1 MRQLG
6 AISAISELKLVAD
19 KKPRNMP
26 VIVVRRHKLA
36 AKLWEQIQLAKS
48 QIEGTPFVIHKFRSV
63 RDPESGVKKQVEV
76 PKRIKPWWFQSEAGK
91 VCIAIRYGSYTLE
104 LAKGKPSIEV
114 ASAADLIKTLEVIK
128 TAVEAGELDSQIELA
143 SQSLR
148 SGFRR

>member
-1 MRQLG
+1 MG
-6 AISAISELKLVAD
+6 AINTISELKLVAD

-26 VIVVRRHKLA
+26 VIVVRRNKLA

-143 SQSLR
+143 SQHLR
-148 SGFRR
+148 QNFR

>member
-1 MRQLG
+1 MG

-26 VIVVRRHKLA
+26 VVVVRRNKLA

-48 QIEGTPFVIHKFRSV
+48 QIDGTPFVIHKFRSV
-63 RDPESGVKKQVEV
+63 RDPDSGVKKQVEV

-104 LAKGKPSIEV
+104 LAKGMSSIEV

>member
-1 MRQLG
+1 MG
-6 AISAISELKLVAD
+6 AISVISDLKLVAD

-48 QIEGTPFVIHKFRSV
+48 QIDGTPFVIHKFRSV
-63 RDPESGVKKQVEV
+63 RDPETGVKKQVEV

-143 SQSLR
+143 SQHLR
-148 SGFRR
+148 QNFR

>member
-1 MRQLG
+1 MTV
-6 AISAISELKLVAD
+6 ISELKLVAD

-26 VIVVRRHKLA
+26 VIVVRRNKLA

-48 QIEGTPFVIHKFRSV
+48 QIDGTPFVIHKFRSV
-63 RDPESGVKKQVEV
+63 RDPETGVKKQLEV

-104 LAKGKPSIEV
+104 LAKGRPSIEV

>member
-1 MRQLG
+1 MG
-6 AISAISELKLVAD
+6 AISELKLVAD

-26 VIVVRRHKLA
+26 VVVVRRNKLA

-48 QIEGTPFVIHKFRSV
+48 QIDGTPFVIHKFRSV

-104 LAKGKPSIEV
+104 LAKGRPSIEV

-128 TAVEAGELDSQIELA
+128 AAVEAGELDSQIELA
-143 SQSLR
+143 SHSLR

>member
-1 MRQLG
+1 MTV
-6 AISAISELKLVAD
+6 ISELKLVAD

-26 VIVVRRHKLA
+26 VIVVRRNKLA

-48 QIEGTPFVIHKFRSV
+48 QIDGTPFVIHKFRSV

-128 TAVEAGELDSQIELA
+128 TAVESGELDSQIELA
-143 SQSLR
+143 SKSLR

>member
-1 MRQLG
+1 MTV
-6 AISAISELKLVAD
+6 ISQLKLVAD

-48 QIEGTPFVIHKFRSV
+48 QIDGTPFVIHKFRSV

>member
-1 MRQLG
+1 MG
-6 AISAISELKLVAD
+6 AMSAISELKLVAD

-26 VIVVRRHKLA
+26 VVVVRRHKLA

-48 QIEGTPFVIHKFRSV
+48 QIDGTPFVIHKFRSV

>member
-1 MRQLG
+1 MG
-6 AISAISELKLVAD
+6 AISELKLVAD

-26 VIVVRRHKLA
+26 VIVIRRHKLA
-36 AKLWEQIQLAKS
+36 AELWEQIQLAKS

>member
-1 MRQLG
+1 MG
-6 AISAISELKLVAD
+6 AINTISELKLVAD

-26 VIVVRRHKLA
+26 VIVVRRNKLA

-48 QIEGTPFVIHKFRSV
+48 QIDGTPFVIHKFRSV

>member
-1 MRQLG
+1 MTV
-6 AISAISELKLVAD
+6 ISELKLVAD

-26 VIVVRRHKLA
+26 VIVVRRNKLA
-36 AKLWEQIQLAKS
+36 VKLWEQIQLAKS
-48 QIEGTPFVIHKFRSV
+48 QIDGTPFVIHKFRSI

-128 TAVEAGELDSQIELA
+128 TAVEAGELDAQIELA
-143 SQSLR
+143 SKNLR
-148 SGFRR
+148 QNFG

>member
-1 MRQLG
+1 MG
-6 AISAISELKLVAD
+6 AISELKLVAD

-48 QIEGTPFVIHKFRSV
+48 QIDGTPFVIHKFRSV
-63 RDPESGVKKQVEV
+63 RDPETGVKKQVEV

>member
-1 MRQLG
+1 M
-6 AISAISELKLVAD
+6 SAISELKLVAD

-26 VIVVRRHKLA
+26 VIVVRRNKLA

>member
-1 MRQLG
+1 MG
-6 AISAISELKLVAD
+6 AINELKLVAD

-26 VIVVRRHKLA
+26 VIVVRRNKLA

-48 QIEGTPFVIHKFRSV
+48 QIDGTPFVIHKFRSV
-63 RDPESGVKKQVEV
+63 RDPESGVKRQVEV

-91 VCIAIRYGSYTLE
+91 VCMAIRYGSYTLE
-104 LAKGKPSIEV
+104 LAKGMSSIEV

-143 SQSLR
+143 SQSLFL
-148 SGFRR
+148 S

>member
-1 MRQLG
+1 MTV
-6 AISAISELKLVAD
+6 ISELKLVAD

-26 VIVVRRHKLA
+26 VIVVRRNKLA

>member
-1 MRQLG
+1 MG
-6 AISAISELKLVAD
+6 AINTISELKLVAD

-26 VIVVRRHKLA
+26 VIVVRRNKLA

-48 QIEGTPFVIHKFRSV
+48 QIDGTPFVIHKFRSV
-63 RDPESGVKKQVEV
+63 RDPETGVKKQVEV

-104 LAKGKPSIEV
+104 LAKGMSSIEV

>member
-1 MRQLG
+1 MG

-26 VIVVRRHKLA
+26 VIVVRRNKLA

-48 QIEGTPFVIHKFRSV
+48 QIDGTPFVIHKFRSV
-63 RDPESGVKKQVEV
+63 RDPETGVKKQVEV

>member
-1 MRQLG
+1 MTV
-6 AISAISELKLVAD
+6 ISELKLVAD

-26 VIVVRRHKLA
+26 VVVVRRHKLA

-48 QIEGTPFVIHKFRSV
+48 QIDGTPFVIHKFRSV

-104 LAKGKPSIEV
+104 LAKGMSSIEV

>member
-1 MRQLG
+1 MG
-6 AISAISELKLVAD
+6 AINELKLVAD

-114 ASAADLIKTLEVIK
+114 ASAADLIKTLELIK

>member
-1 MRQLG
+1 MTV
-6 AISAISELKLVAD
+6 ISELKLVAD

-26 VIVVRRHKLA
+26 VIVVRRNKLA

-48 QIEGTPFVIHKFRSV
+48 QIDGTPFVIHKFRSV

>member
-1 MRQLG
+1 M
-6 AISAISELKLVAD
+6 SAISELKLVAD

-143 SQSLR
+143 SKSLR

>member
-1 MRQLG
+1 M
-6 AISAISELKLVAD
+6 SAISELKLVAD

-26 VIVVRRHKLA
+26 VIVVRRNKLA

-128 TAVEAGELDSQIELA
+128 NAVEAGELDSQIELA

>member
-1 MRQLG
+1 MG
-6 AISAISELKLVAD
+6 AINTISELKLVAD

-26 VIVVRRHKLA
+26 VIVVRRNKLA

-143 SQSLR
+143 SKNLR
-148 SGFRR
+148 QNFG

>member
-1 MRQLG
+1 MTV
-6 AISAISELKLVAD
+6 ISELKLVAD

-48 QIEGTPFVIHKFRSV
+48 QMDGTPFVIHKFRSV

-143 SQSLR
+143 SKSLR

>member
-1 MRQLG
+1 MTV
-6 AISAISELKLVAD
+6 ISELKLVAD

-26 VIVVRRHKLA
+26 VVVVRRNKLA

-48 QIEGTPFVIHKFRSV
+48 QIDGTPFVIHKFRSV

-128 TAVEAGELDSQIELA
+128 TAVEAGELDAQIELA
-143 SQSLR
+143 SKNLR
-148 SGFRR
+148 QNFG

>member
-1 MRQLG
+1 MTV
-6 AISAISELKLVAD
+6 ISELKLVAD

-26 VIVVRRHKLA
+26 VIVVRRNKLA

-48 QIEGTPFVIHKFRSV
+48 QIDGTPFVIHKFRSV
-63 RDPESGVKKQVEV
+63 RDPETGVKKQVEV

>member
-1 MRQLG
+1 MMTV
-6 AISAISELKLVAD
+6 ISELKLVAD

-48 QIEGTPFVIHKFRSV
+48 QMDGTPFVIHKFRSV

-143 SQSLR
+143 SKSLR

>member
-1 MRQLG
+1 MMTV
-6 AISAISELKLVAD
+6 ISELKLVAD

-26 VIVVRRHKLA
+26 VIVVRRNKLA

-48 QIEGTPFVIHKFRSV
+48 QIDGTPFVIHKFRSV

-128 TAVEAGELDSQIELA
+128 NAVEAGELDSQIELA
-143 SQSLR
+143 SKSLR

>member
-1 MRQLG
+1 MTV
-6 AISAISELKLVAD
+6 ISELKLVAD

-26 VIVVRRHKLA
+26 VIVVRRNKLA

-48 QIEGTPFVIHKFRSV
+48 QIDGTPFVIHKFRSV
-63 RDPESGVKKQVEV
+63 RDPETGVKKQLEV

>member
-1 MRQLG
+1 MTV
-6 AISAISELKLVAD
+6 ISELKLVAD

-26 VIVVRRHKLA
+26 VIVVRRNKLA

-48 QIEGTPFVIHKFRSV
+48 QIDGTPFVIHKFRSV
-63 RDPESGVKKQVEV
+63 RDPESGLKKQVEV
-76 PKRIKPWWFQSEAGK
+76 PKRIKPWWFQSESGK

-128 TAVEAGELDSQIELA
+128 TAVEAGELDAQIELA
-143 SQSLR
+143 SKNLR
-148 SGFRR
+148 QNFG

>member
-1 MRQLG
+1 MTV
-6 AISAISELKLVAD
+6 ISELKLVAD

-26 VIVVRRHKLA
+26 VVVVRRHKLA

-48 QIEGTPFVIHKFRSV
+48 QIDGTPFVIHKFRSV

-76 PKRIKPWWFQSEAGK
+76 PKRIKPWWFQSETGK

-128 TAVEAGELDSQIELA
+128 TAVEAGELDAQIELA
-143 SQSLR
+143 SKNLR
-148 SGFRR
+148 QNFG

>member
-1 MRQLG
+1 MTV
-6 AISAISELKLVAD
+6 ISELKLVAD
-19 KKPRNMP
+19 KKHRQMP

-48 QIEGTPFVIHKFRSV
+48 QINGTPFVIHKFRSV

-91 VCIAIRYGSYTLE
+91 VCIAIRYGSFTLE
-104 LAKGKPSIEV
+104 LAKGMSSIEV

-128 TAVEAGELDSQIELA
+128 TAVEAGELDFQIELA
-143 SQSLR
+143 SKHLR
-148 SGFRR
+148 QNFK